1 MKNRT
6 CSRHFQ
12 RKEVNTKLERHGV
25 GLLEQGTNCTQV
37 FVYQLS
43 EIESAYDGNIG
54 WGENLAFE
62 NLQ

>member
-43 EIESAYDGNIG
+43 DMSKLMMGT
-54 WGENLAFE
+54 
-62 NLQ
+62 